1 LLPEF
6 AEVIE
11 YTVAERFESNRR
23 HVDIPANL
31 LPPGYLWTGAFF
43 YGLLMLAALLS
54 APWSKIR
61 DNEAQHVFFGIVVA
75 LSLVWVMRGGI
86 QDGLGFH
93 LLGMTL
99 LCLMF
104 EWQFALVAASLVIA
118 ISTAQGPAG
127 WEAFGLNALLMG
139 ALPILFTRG
148 FLYLCQR
155 CLPHN
160 YFIYVFVNA
169 FLAGGISIL
178 LTGLASA
185 WLQASAGVHP
195 DGSILRNFVTI
206 LPLLVFGEAFI
217 NGGAMTLVVAYRPR
231 WVATFHDRW
240 YVHGK

>member
-1 LLPEF
+1 M
-6 AEVIE
+6 
-11 YTVAERFESNRR
+11 
-23 HVDIPANL
+23 DIPADL
-31 LPPGYLWTGAFF
+31 LPPGYLWAGAFL
-43 YGLLMLAALLS
+43 YALLMSVALLG

-61 DNEAQHVFFGIVVA
+61 DNEAQHIFFGLIVA
-75 LSLVWVMRGGI
+75 LSLVWVLRGGI

-104 EWQFALVAASLVIA
+104 EWQFALLAASLVIA

-127 WEAFGLNALLMG
+127 WEAYGVNVLLMG
-139 ALPILFTRG
+139 ALPILFSRG

-155 CLPHN
+155 RLPHN

-169 FLAGGISIL
+169 FLAGGVSIL

-185 WLQASAGVHP
+185 WLQASAGVQP
-195 DGSILRNFVTI
+195 DGSIMRNFVTI
-206 LPLLVFGEAFI
+206 LPLLMFGEAFI
-217 NGGAMTLVVAYRPR
+217 NGGALTLAVAYRPQ

>member
-1 LLPEF
+1 M
-6 AEVIE
+6 
-11 YTVAERFESNRR
+11 
-23 HVDIPANL
+23 DIPANL
-31 LPPGYLWTGAFF
+31 LPPGYLWTGGVLYA
-43 YGLLMLAALLS
+43 LLILTALLS

-61 DNEAQHVFFGIVVA
+61 DNEAQHIFLGMIVA

-104 EWQFALVAASLVIA
+104 EWQFALLAASLVVA
-118 ISTAQGPAG
+118 ISSAWGPAG
-127 WEAFGLNALLMG
+127 WEAYGLNVLLMG
-139 ALPILFTRG
+139 ALPILFTRL

-155 CLPHN
+155 RLPHN
-160 YFIYVFVNA
+160 YYIYVFVNA

-185 WLQASAGVHP
+185 WLQHSAGVHA
-195 DGSILRNFVTI
+195 DGSIMHNFVTI
-206 LPLLVFGEAFI
+206 LPLLMFGEAFI
-217 NGGAMTLVVAYRPR
+217 NGGAMTLAVAYRPQ
-231 WVATFHDRW
+231 WVATFRDRW

>member
-1 LLPEF
+1 
-6 AEVIE
+6 
-11 YTVAERFESNRR
+11 
-23 HVDIPANL
+23 VDIPADL
-31 LPPGYLWTGAFF
+31 LPPGYLWTGAFL

-61 DNEAQHVFFGIVVA
+61 DNEAQHVFLGLVVA
-75 LSLVWVMRGGI
+75 LSLVWIMRGGI

-104 EWQFALVAASLVIA
+104 EWQFALLAASLVVA
-118 ISTAQGPAG
+118 VSTALGPAG
-127 WEAFGLNALLMG
+127 WEAYGLNVLLMG

-155 CLPHN
+155 RLPHN
-160 YFIYVFVNA
+160 YYIYVFVNA
-169 FLAGGISIL
+169 FLAGGVSIL

-195 DGSILRNFVTI
+195 DGSIVRNFVTI
-206 LPLLVFGEAFI
+206 LPLLMFGEAFI
-217 NGGAMTLVVAYRPR
+217 NGGAMTLAVAYRPR